1 MTHYADRR
9 PTNSDSLPIGTST
22 VAVSL
27 ADMVPLLLHASRTD
41 RSWLNDFADDVVE
54 VTQDLYEVLVAY
66 QNLIVNRAA

>member
-1 MTHYADRR
+1 MTHFSESRS
-9 PTNSDSLPIGTST
+9 PSIDSLPVNSST

-27 ADMVPLLLHASRTD
+27 ADMVPLLLHASRNN

-54 VTQDLYEVLVAY
+54 ITQDLYEVLVAY